1 VEASAEILAG
11 DPAPRL
17 EDVALTVGA
26 SRASLYYY
34 FAGRDDLLT
43 FLLTS
48 HAREGADRALAR
60 ADESDPPPLR
70 LRAMLAALVEYLGAH
85 PGVCTGMLA
94 AAGGGTKM
102 AEVLA
107 VNDSW
112 IAAPLRAVVAEG
124 VESGAL
130 AVGTSGD
137 PSAVADAVN
146 AILGGLLFGVLGRAS
161 SGGEPADDEFQQR
174 LVDQVV
180 RGLTAPG

>member
-1 VEASAEILAG
+1 MKVPPPDLARRLVEAGEEILAG
-11 DPAPRL
+11 DPPPRL
-17 EDVALTVGA
+17 EDVAVTVGT

-34 FAGRDDLLT
+34 FSGRDDLLT

-60 ADESDPPPLR
+60 AKASDPPQTR
-70 LRAMLAALVEYLGAH
+70 LRAMLEALVEYLGAH

-107 VNDSW
+107 VNDTW

-124 VESGAL
+124 VASGAL
-130 AVGTSGD
+130 MVGD
-137 PSAVADAVN
+137 LDEPSSIADAVN
-146 AILGGLLFGVLGRAS
+146 ATLGGLLFGVLG
-161 SGGEPADDEFQQR
+161 
-174 LVDQVV
+174 
-180 RGLTAPG
+180 